1 MLLLLVL
8 LSISGSQD
16 GFRFATHWL
25 VEAYEIGLFVEKWQ
39 NSERWDVRL
48 QSFSRQKF
56 ELKVERGKIDY

>member
-8 LSISGSQD
+8 FSISGSQD

-39 NSERWDVRL
+39 NSERWDVRF
-48 QSFSRQKF
+48 QSFSCQKF
-56 ELKVERGKIDY
+56 EFQIERGKNDY